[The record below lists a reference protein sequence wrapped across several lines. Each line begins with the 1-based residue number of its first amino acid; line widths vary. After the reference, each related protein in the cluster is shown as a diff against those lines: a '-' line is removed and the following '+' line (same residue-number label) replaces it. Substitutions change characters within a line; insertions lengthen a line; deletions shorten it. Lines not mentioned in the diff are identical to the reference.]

1 MHFINFPIVRF
12 SFFLIL
18 GITTAHYIQ
27 SQFWFYFLPA
37 ALLVLIV
44 VWRIARRQLFQK
56 VYFGI
61 AAYLC
66 FFGLGLANY
75 QLRLP
80 RFQKVHFSHFI
91 SEEKSAL
98 LEVEVMEILKPSSF
112 SEKYIAKVVSNGQ
125 RSMEGNILLYVR
137 KDDTLQIFSVG
148 DRLWVDGQASAV
160 PPPLNPY
167 QFNYANFLEIQ
178 DVYHQ
183 MRPEPNFIQRVAT
196 DRFSIKRYSSKIRDH
211 LIHKLDVPGFGE
223 EEQSII
229 QALILGERNNI
240 QPGLYQSYAAAGA
253 IHILAVSGLHV
264 GIIYFLL
271 LYVLK
276 PLRWL
281 SHGKQMQLVIL
292 VLFLWSYALLTGL
305 SPSVTRAVTMFS
317 FFALAQLLNRPTNSI
332 NTLFLSL
339 FFLLIWNPKWI
350 FHVGFQLSYAAVFFI
365 LWLQPL
371 LYNLYSPRFYPDK
384 LIWGIF
390 TVSIAAQ
397 LGVAPLSIYYFNQ
410 FPGLFLLSNLVILPF
425 LSVLV
430 CFGILIII
438 LLSLEI
444 LPEWM
449 AGLYNKLFQLLNQF
463 VNWIASQES
472 FLITDIHFP
481 FIMLVGVYVLIIG
494 ILQCSKPFNFRRVKV
509 ALICILFFQVLLFLN
524 SLETTRSQ
532 LTIFHKTGHSLIG
545 IRQGKELKLLKAD
558 TSSRHGSS
566 FPIQAYRIGMDC
578 KVYSEEKIPDI
589 ISYADKIMLIVDSS
603 SVYPFTRKVD
613 IVLLRGN
620 PRIHL
625 ERIIDSLQ
633 PTLLVADGSNYKT
646 NVNRWRE
653 TCKKRKLTFHFTGER
668 GAFIL
673 E

>member
-1 MHFINFPIVRF
+1 MHFIKFPIVRF

-18 GITTAHYIQ
+18 GITAAHFFRTHY
-27 SQFWFYFLPA
+27 WFYILPV
-37 ALLVLIV
+37 ALLALFGA
-44 VWRIARRQLFQK
+44 WMIARRQVFQK

-66 FFGLGLANY
+66 FFGLGLLNY

-80 RFQKVHFSHFI
+80 RFQKDHFSHFI
-91 SEEKSAL
+91 SEEKSSL
-98 LEVEVMEILKPSSF
+98 IEVRVEEILKPNSYAH
-112 SEKYIAKVVSNGQ
+112 KYIAKVLSNGQ
-125 RSMEGNILLYVR
+125 RPLVGNILIYVP
-137 KDDTLQIFSVG
+137 KGDTSQLFSIG
-148 DRLWVDGQASAV
+148 DRIWVEGQISAV

-167 QFNYANFLEIQ
+167 QFNYAAFLEIQ

-183 MRPEPNFIQRVAT
+183 IRTEPNLIQKVASEG
-196 DRFSIKRYSSKIRDH
+196 FSFKSYSSKLRDQ
-211 LIHKLDVPGFGE
+211 LIHKLDDPVFGDE
-223 EEQSII
+223 ERGII
-229 QALILGERNNI
+229 QALILGKRNNI
-240 QPGLYQSYAAAGA
+240 QPDLYQSYAAAGA

-271 LYVLK
+271 LFVLK

-281 SHGKQMQLVIL
+281 SHGKKIQLVIL
-292 VLFLWSYALLTGL
+292 VLLLWGYALLTGL

-339 FFLLIWNPKWI
+339 FFLLIWNPKWL

-365 LWLQPL
+365 LWLQPQ
-371 LYNLYSPRFYPDK
+371 LYKLYTPRFFPDK

-425 LSVLV
+425 LSLLV
-430 CFGILIII
+430 CFGIVIII
-438 LLSLEI
+438 LISLEI
-444 LPEWM
+444 LPDWL
-449 AGLYNKLFQLLNQF
+449 AGLYNKLIGLLNQF

-472 FLITDIHFP
+472 FLVTDIHFP
-481 FIMLVGVYVLIIG
+481 FLMLVGLYVLILG
-494 ILQCSKPFNFRRVKV
+494 VLTLGWPVNFKRVKV
-509 ALICILFFQVLLFLN
+509 ALCCILFFQFLLFLN
-524 SLETTRSQ
+524 SFQATSSQ

-545 IRQGKELKLLKAD
+545 IRKGKELKLLKAD
-558 TSSRHGSS
+558 TLTRFGKTY
-566 FPIQAYRIGMDC
+566 PIRAYRTAMDC
-578 KVYSEEKIPDI
+578 EVYSEEKIPDI
-589 ISYADKIMLIVDSS
+589 ISYTGKIMLIVDSS
-603 SVYPFTRKVD
+603 AVYPYDRKVD
-613 IVLLRGN
+613 IVVLRGN
-620 PRIHL
+620 PKVHL

-633 PTLLVADGSNYKT
+633 PALLVADGSNYRSY
-646 NVNRWRE
+646 VNRWRA